1 MTTKT
6 ETRLRDR
13 ATAVVIRD
21 GKVLLVRGRGPVYMM
36 PGGGIEPGESPNT
49 AADRELFEETGLTAT
64 QTEFLFLLETA
75 MNRHHVILI
84 EAAGEVAIDSTPDG
98 ETISGFLWWDREEAI
113 EAFPHVE
120 AILERL

>member
-1 MTTKT
+1 MTAKT

-21 GKVLLVRGRGPVYMM
+21 DKVLLVLGPGPVYMM
-36 PGGGIEPGESPNT
+36 PGGGIEPGESPAE
-49 AADRELFEETGLTAT
+49 AAGRELFEETGLTAT
-64 QTEFLFLLETA
+64 QSDYLFILETSI
-75 MNRHHVILI
+75 NRHHVFLI
-84 EAAGEVAIDSTPDG
+84 DATGDVDIGNTPNG
-98 ETISGFLWWDREEAI
+98 ETISGFVWWDRQEAI